1 MGLPA
6 VSPRCARCAVLPQE
20 PRRGGRA
27 LRARLPR
34 ARRHGGSLLSAPP
47 QPVPAPRGCQGPLP
61 AHQPCGHTG
70 GLLGQT
76 VGPGWG
82 PGAGVGGRE
91 VRERASRCR
100 IRRWHMLPHLPLLA
114 CWRVSCR
121 PPPHSL
127 SHTHTHTT
135 IVSAVTDLPACRLAL
150 PRSQMN
156 GPVHEVQHLPRQVG
170 PGLPAAA
177 LALEDP
183 ALHEAPTSQ
192 ALHLSATE
200 GEGWGWSG
208 RGGSRQCRG
217 CLHGD
222 HGECPARGAARRG
235 PRVRCGCPGSGS

>member
-76 VGPGWG
+76 VGLGWG

-114 CWRVSCR
+114 CWRVSSR

-127 SHTHTHTT
+127 SLTHTHTYYHC
-135 IVSAVTDLPACRLAL
+135 VSCDRPAGLPAC
-150 PRSQMN
+150 
-156 GPVHEVQHLPRQVG
+156 
-170 PGLPAAA
+170 PAPQPDERA
-177 LALEDP
+177 
-183 ALHEAPTSQ
+183 
-192 ALHLSATE
+192 
-200 GEGWGWSG
+200 G
-208 RGGSRQCRG
+208 
-217 CLHGD
+217 
-222 HGECPARGAARRG
+222 ARGATPAETGGARPAGGGAGPGG
-235 PRVRCGCPGSGS
+235 PRAA